1 MFATMAFQRHSL
13 KKIGRARAFVRYF
26 RDPEASVLGKLFV
39 LAAVAYVIWPVDL
52 IPDVV
57 PVVGWLDDLGAA
69 SLAMAWVWRVVGRY
83 REAPEPRATDIEVAP
98 I

>member
-1 MFATMAFQRHSL
+1 MAFQRPSL

-26 RDPEASVLGKLFV
+26 RDPQASVLGKLFV
-39 LAAVAYVIWPVDL
+39 LAVVAYVICPVDL

-57 PVVGWLDDLGAA
+57 PVVGWLDDLGFA
-69 SLAMAWVWRVVGRY
+69 SLAMAWVWKVVGRY
-83 REAPEPRATDIEVAP
+83 RDASELAPADIQVAP